1 MVGSDDGDP
10 DVRPVTI
17 YDVAEAAGVAASTVS
32 RALSKP
38 GRVSFRTAEHVR
50 TVAAR
55 LGYRTEETERDAR
68 TDTSLIA
75 MVVADI
81 TNPVFYGM
89 IRGAERAA
97 RHAGCTMVLAESQE
111 SAAAEHEALQR
122 IVPAVDAVVLTSSRM
137 SDAAI
142 RTLAKS
148 TRVVVLN
155 RLVDQVPSVAT
166 DTIGAVRIAA
176 EHLLDRG
183 HSTLTY
189 LAGPAASWSDGMR
202 WRGVL
207 EAGQQLALKVRRIGP
222 FRPTIAGGRE
232 AAAEWLGSPS
242 SAVIAYN
249 DLLAIGFQQAVSEAG
264 LAGARR
270 RQRDRLR
277 QHPRRGA
284 DRPRSDHHRLTAGQ
298 PRLGGGPAPVAAT
311 TRRARRPRP
320 AAAAESAGRPRLD
333 RPGALTHPTDGNPVG
348 RSGNSRQPLGG
359 PRRPPPR

>member
-1 MVGSDDGDP
+1 MGSDGGETE
-10 DVRPVTI
+10 RPVTI

-55 LGYRTEETERDAR
+55 LGYRTEETEREPR

-97 RHAGCTMVLAESQE
+97 RHAGCTLVLAESQE
-111 SAAAEHEALQR
+111 SAAAEHEALER
-122 IVPAVDAVVLTSSRM
+122 IVPAVDAVILASSRM

-142 RTLAKS
+142 RTLAKAV
-148 TRVVVLN
+148 RVVVLN

-166 DTIGAVRIAA
+166 DTMQAVRFAA
-176 EHLLDRG
+176 DHLLARG
-183 HSTLTY
+183 HRSLTY
-189 LAGPAASWSDGMR
+189 LAGPEASWSDGMR

-207 EAGQQLALKVRRIGP
+207 EAGQQLDLRVRRSGP
-222 FRPTIAGGRE
+222 HRPTIAGGRD
-232 AAAEWLGSPS
+232 AATEWLDNPT

-249 DLLAIGFQQAVSEAG
+249 DLVAIGFLQGVSDAGRRVPDDVSVIGFDNIRDSELIVPGLTTLASPLASLGSAAVQHLQRPKQATVEPAPLLLPS
-264 LAGARR
+264 
-270 RQRDRLR
+270 RLVV
-277 QHPRRGA
+277 RG
-284 DRPRSDHHRLTAGQ
+284 ST
-298 PRLGGGPAPVAAT
+298 GPA
-311 TRRARRPRP
+311 R
-320 AAAAESAGRPRLD
+320 
-333 RPGALTHPTDGNPVG
+333 
-348 RSGNSRQPLGG
+348 
-359 PRRPPPR
+359 

>member
-1 MVGSDDGDP
+1 MGSDGGEPED
-10 DVRPVTI
+10 RPVTI

-50 TVAAR
+50 AVAVS
-55 LGYRTEETERDAR
+55 LGYRTEETGRDAR

-97 RHAGCTMVLAESQE
+97 QHGGCTLVLAESQE
-111 SAAAEHEALQR
+111 SAAAELEALER
-122 IVPAVDAVVLTSSRM
+122 IVPAVDAVILASSRM

-148 TRVVVLN
+148 VRVVVLN

-166 DTIGAVRIAA
+166 DTVQAVRFAA
-176 EHLLDRG
+176 DHLLALG
-183 HSTLTY
+183 HRSLTY
-189 LAGPAASWSDGMR
+189 LAGPEASWSDGMR

-207 EAGQQLALKVRRIGP
+207 EAGQQLELRVRRTGP
-222 FRPTIAGGRE
+222 HRPTIAGGRT
-232 AAAEWLGSPS
+232 AAAGWLDNPT

-249 DLLAIGFQQAVSEAG
+249 DLVAIGFLQAVTEAG
-264 LAGARR
+264 RAVPDDVSVIGFDNIRDGELVVPGLTTLASPLASLGSAAV
-270 RQRDRLR
+270 
-277 QHPRRGA
+277 QHLQ
-284 DRPRSDHHRLTAGQ
+284 RPRHANGEPAPLLLPSRLVVRGST
-298 PRLGGGPAPVAAT
+298 GPA
-311 TRRARRPRP
+311 R
-320 AAAAESAGRPRLD
+320 
-333 RPGALTHPTDGNPVG
+333 
-348 RSGNSRQPLGG
+348 
-359 PRRPPPR
+359 

>member
-1 MVGSDDGDP
+1 MHHGKKRAIPSPNRRRVFLDTVCSSLTARCAPPTPLHCSLRSTDSDFTPHTQTKGVFALSSLQTESVAHSRPLATGGLSRLALVVGSDDGVP
-10 DVRPVTI
+10 GVRPVTI

-55 LGYRTEETERDAR
+55 LGYRTEDTERDVR

-122 IVPAVDAVVLTSSRM
+122 IVPAVDAVVLASSRM
-137 SDAAI
+137 SDSSI

-166 DTIGAVRIAA
+166 DTIGAVRVAA
-176 EHLLDRG
+176 QHLLDRG
-183 HSTLTY
+183 HSSY
-189 LAGPAASWSDGMR
+189 LPGRAGGFLVRRHAMARGARGGSAAGPQGAPDR
-202 WRGVL
+202 
-207 EAGQQLALKVRRIGP
+207 ALPTHHRR
-222 FRPTIAGGRE
+222 RPE
-232 AAAEWLGSPS
+232 AAAEWLRSPS

-249 DLLAIGFQQAVSEAG
+249 DLLAIGFQQASPTRVCG
-264 LAGARR
+264 YR
-270 RQRDRLR
+270 
-277 QHPRRGA
+277 
-284 DRPRSDHHRLTAGQ
+284 
-298 PRLGGGPAPVAAT
+298 T
-311 TRRARRPRP
+311 T
-320 AAAAESAGRPRLD
+320 SA
-333 RPGALTHPTDGNPVG
+333 
-348 RSGNSRQPLGG
+348 
-359 PRRPPPR
+359 

>member
-1 MVGSDDGDP
+1 VSRLAPVVGDDGDP

-55 LGYRTEETERDAR
+55 LGYRTEETERDPR

-122 IVPAVDAVVLTSSRM
+122 IVPAVDAVILASSRM

-142 RTLAKS
+142 RTLAK
-148 TRVVVLN
+148 TVRVVVLN

-166 DTIGAVRIAA
+166 DTIQAVRFAA
-176 EHLLDRG
+176 DHLLARG
-183 HSTLTY
+183 HRSLTY
-189 LAGPAASWSDGMR
+189 LAGPEASWSDGMR

-207 EAGQQLALKVRRIGP
+207 EASQQLAIRVRRSGP
-222 FRPTIAGGRE
+222 YRPTIAGGRE
-232 AAAEWLGSPS
+232 AAAEWLTSPT

-249 DLLAIGFQQAVSEAG
+249 DLLAIGFQQGVAEAG
-264 LAGARR
+264 RQIPDDVSVIGFDNIRDGELITPGLTTLASPLASLGSAAV
-270 RQRDRLR
+270 
-277 QHPRRGA
+277 QHLL
-284 DRPRSDHHRLTAGQ
+284 RPRHAETAETAPLLLPSRLVVRGST
-298 PRLGGGPAPVAAT
+298 GPA
-311 TRRARRPRP
+311 R
-320 AAAAESAGRPRLD
+320 
-333 RPGALTHPTDGNPVG
+333 
-348 RSGNSRQPLGG
+348 
-359 PRRPPPR
+359 

>member
-1 MVGSDDGDP
+1 VTKSLSRVGFVAGSDDGDP

-111 SAAAEHEALQR
+111 SAAAEHEALEH

-176 EHLLDRG
+176 EHLLHRG

-189 LAGPAASWSDGMR
+189 LAGPEASWSDGMR

-232 AAAEWLGSPS
+232 AATEWLGSPS

-249 DLLAIGFQQAVSEAG
+249 DLLAIGFQQAVAETGRQIPDDVSVIGFDNIRDGELITPG
-264 LAGARR
+264 LTTIASPLASLGSAAV
-270 RQRDRLR
+270 
-277 QHPRRGA
+277 QHLL
-284 DRPRSDHHRLTAGQ
+284 RPRHIEPAETPPLLLPSRLVVRGST
-298 PRLGGGPAPVAAT
+298 GPA
-311 TRRARRPRP
+311 R
-320 AAAAESAGRPRLD
+320 
-333 RPGALTHPTDGNPVG
+333 
-348 RSGNSRQPLGG
+348 
-359 PRRPPPR
+359 